1 MYEHRKKKKKEEEKR
16 RERERRTDGGGIL
29 PYTNNDTQQHTQ
41 TPPPTHIR
49 IHIYITHTSSTARK
63 KNPFLSS
70 TEAVY
75 YTSYIPRKMASR
87 LAEDVFDRFDSKCL
101 GYVDSKNLDD
111 LVHILGLDLSKS
123 QLEDARVVLS
133 KRDEDKIN
141 REDFVEWYKDRD
153 AELLRNRIKLLEREE
168 RKTLKRIAQ
177 ANKRAAIVYNQKKN
191 STNKHDER
199 RRYRENRQREIMA
212 KHEHNSIRNEL
223 SRAAKLKSTTSVT
236 ERKWQNALDI
246 KRRRREIEARKR
258 DQDKTFQER
267 ARRYHNKIVEERR
280 SQSKIKKE
288 RMQKVRKRGELAYLS
303 KIVAERQV
311 QHSKQKALSSM
322 EKSEAKLIQRVE
334 NARMMQMEALES
346 LSKIVLTDD

>member
-1 MYEHRKKKKKEEEKR
+1 
-16 RERERRTDGGGIL
+16 
-29 PYTNNDTQQHTQ
+29 
-41 TPPPTHIR
+41 
-49 IHIYITHTSSTARK
+49 
-63 KNPFLSS
+63 
-70 TEAVY
+70 
-75 YTSYIPRKMASR
+75 MASR

-133 KRDEDKIN
+133 KRDEDKID
-141 REDFVEWYKDRD
+141 REDFVEWYKDMSSSSPISPHRLIDARRDRKIADRD

-236 ERKWQNALDI
+236 ERKWHNALDI

-288 RMQKVRKRGELAYLS
+288 RMQKVRKKGELVYLS